1 MTTTTT
7 TTTRAKTQPGSKT
20 VINFYDLDAWKKGHE
35 LVLNVYVATRQFP
48 REELYGITS
57 QLRRA
62 ASSVT
67 ANIAEG
73 FARYHYKDKVRF
85 YHQARGSAAEVQNF
99 LLLAKDLSFVERDQ
113 CKRLGDEAHQAA
125 RLINGIIRAIER
137 QV

>member
-1 MTTTTT
+1 M
-7 TTTRAKTQPGSKT
+7 AKEIK
-20 VINFYDLDAWKKGHE
+20 IFYDLDAWKKGHQLALE
-35 LVLNVYVATRQFP
+35 IYKATKDFP
-48 REELYGITS
+48 KEELYGVVS

-99 LLLAKDLSFVERDQ
+99 LLLAKDLNYINLDKCR
-113 CKRLGDEAHQAA
+113 KLGKLSNEVAK
-125 RLINGIIRAIER
+125 LINGLIKSINK
-137 QV
+137 QK